1 MAEKT
6 SYTLP
11 DLGYDFNALE
21 PVLSKEALEIH
32 YSKHHRAYVDNL
44 NAALDKYHIA
54 EVKKDMSAMIPI
66 QKVIEF
72 NGGGHINHSFF
83 WKNLSPKGK
92 RKPEGALLE
101 GIKKEFGS
109 FEAFQSRFNAEAVA
123 VKGSGWAWLAF
134 NKMTQ
139 DMSIVTTSNHG
150 TVRSLGL
157 IPLMVVDVWEH
168 AYYLQYRNER
178 ARYLKEIW
186 QVLDF
191 DMIEKRHAKV
201 L

>member
-11 DLGYDFNALE
+11 ELGYDFKALE
-21 PVLSKEALEIH
+21 PVFSAEALEIH
-32 YSKHHRAYVDNL
+32 YSKHHRAYVDKL
-44 NAALDKYHIA
+44 NEALDKYHAA
-54 EVKKDMSAMIPI
+54 EMKKDIQDMIPI
-66 QKVIEF
+66 QKAIEF

-101 GIKKEFGS
+101 GLKKEFGS
-109 FEAFQSRFNAEAVA
+109 FEEFQTKFNAEALA
-123 VKGSGWAWLAF
+123 VKGSGWAWLAYD
-134 NKMTQ
+134 KTVR
-139 DMSIVTTSNHG
+139 DLHIIVTSNHG

-157 IPLMVVDVWEH
+157 VPLMVVDVWEH
-168 AYYLQYRNER
+168 AYYLQYKNER

-186 QVLDF
+186 NVLDF
-191 DMIEKRHAKV
+191 DEIEKRYAKV